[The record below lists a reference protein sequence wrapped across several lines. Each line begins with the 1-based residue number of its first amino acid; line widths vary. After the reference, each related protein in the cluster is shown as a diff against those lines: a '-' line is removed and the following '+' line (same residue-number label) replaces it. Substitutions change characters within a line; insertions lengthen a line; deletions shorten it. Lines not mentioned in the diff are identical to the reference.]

1 MEYNDK
7 QIHILEVAERLFAT
21 YGFEGTSV
29 RDISKEAE
37 VNIAMISYYFG
48 SKEKLLE
55 AVFMMRGHEIKQQI
69 ESMIQNQTLSPLDKI
84 FQLIDSYV
92 DRMMRRQNFHKLVV
106 REQML
111 MKESATLSF
120 IYDLKRRNQELIRSL
135 IKEGQEKGTFKKNID
150 IPLMMITLIG
160 TANQLI
166 TTQHIY
172 KELNNLQDMPDEQF
186 QKHLKKKL
194 NIHIKTLFKAILTH
208 EE

>member
-7 QIHILEVAERLFAT
+7 QIHILEIAERLFAT

-29 RDISKEAE
+29 RDIAKEAE

-55 AVFMMRGHEIKQQI
+55 AVFMMRGGEIKQQL
-69 ESMIQNQTLSPLDKI
+69 ESMIQNQTLAPLGKI
-84 FQLIDSYV
+84 FLLIDSYV
-92 DRMMRRQNFHKLVV
+92 ERMMKRQNFHKLVV

-111 MKESATLSF
+111 MKESVTLTF

-135 IKEGQEKGTFKKNID
+135 IKEGQEKGSFKKNID
-150 IPLMMITLIG
+150 IPLMMMTLIG

-172 KELNNLQDMPDEQF
+172 KELNNMQDMPEEQF
-186 QKHLKKKL
+186 QQHLKKKL